1 LEGGVQPT
9 GDHVFLIG
17 WVAVIDRHGRENIAS
32 ATRFPLPDEIG
43 LAVRAGREL
52 GPLMDEITGRQDT
65 NRAEGAIGILTQRV
79 MTRQQSFEAAVAYA
93 LAPWLNPELYP

>member
-1 LEGGVQPT
+1 
-9 GDHVFLIG
+9 
-17 WVAVIDRHGRENIAS
+17 
-32 ATRFPLPDEIG
+32 
-43 LAVRAGREL
+43 L

-79 MTRQQSFEAAVAYA
+79 MTRQQSFETAVAYA